1 MYTSR
6 MCKDCMTDE
15 NKAKCNICNLKTN
28 ELEFE
33 DEIALT
39 SMKELIESY
48 LSELFDD
55 LEKRTTDA
63 ISRFKSKESFFTNFH

>member
-1 MYTSR
+1 MNTSR

-15 NKAKCNICNLKTN
+15 NRLNCNICNLETN
-28 ELEFE
+28 ELEFQ
-33 DEIALT
+33 DEIELS

-55 LEKRTTDA
+55 LEKRTTDS
-63 ISRFKSKESFFTNFH
+63 ISQFKSKESFFTYFH